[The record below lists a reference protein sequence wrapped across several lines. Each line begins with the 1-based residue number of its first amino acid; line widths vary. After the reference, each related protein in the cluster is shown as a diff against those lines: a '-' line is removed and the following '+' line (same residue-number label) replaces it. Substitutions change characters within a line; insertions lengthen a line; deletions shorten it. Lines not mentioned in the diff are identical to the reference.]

1 MQRPV
6 VLAAD
11 GDMLIEDVGN
21 IEGYAAFIEHMR
33 LAPDAVIEEGQNE
46 YDQGKYRGNWAELQD
61 EDDIDDDGM
70 TRAENL
76 EWAISQGWHR
86 NDYTNYNL
94 L

>member
-1 MQRPV
+1 MRTDDTRPDSV
-6 VLAAD
+6 KVS
-11 GDMLIEDVGN
+11 GR
-21 IEGYAAFIEHMR
+21 GYICN
-33 LAPDAVIEEGQNE
+33 EEGKNE

>member
-1 MQRPV
+1 
-6 VLAAD
+6 
-11 GDMLIEDVGN
+11 
-21 IEGYAAFIEHMR
+21 
-33 LAPDAVIEEGQNE
+33 
-46 YDQGKYRGNWAELQD
+46 
-61 EDDIDDDGM
+61 M